1 MKRAR
6 FVVGSISAT
15 AAAAALASDGCSSNV
30 SNPIVTEGVDSYT
43 VQVRYATTRFGKYV
57 LRTRTYGGRT
67 YGPMVETRPG
77 HQLRMRIVNDLPPNP
92 PAEPPTRPVRIPNP
106 RSMAEAMM
114 ALVAS

>member
-1 MKRAR
+1 MAGMKRVR

-30 SNPIVTEGVDSYT
+30 SNPIVNGEAVDSYT
-43 VQVRYATTRFGKYV
+43 LQVRYATTRFGKYV

-77 HQLRMRIVNDLPPNP
+77 HLLRLRIVNHLPPNP
-92 PAEPPTRPVRIPNP
+92 PACAFRIRVRWPK
-106 RSMAEAMM
+106 R
-114 ALVAS
+114 